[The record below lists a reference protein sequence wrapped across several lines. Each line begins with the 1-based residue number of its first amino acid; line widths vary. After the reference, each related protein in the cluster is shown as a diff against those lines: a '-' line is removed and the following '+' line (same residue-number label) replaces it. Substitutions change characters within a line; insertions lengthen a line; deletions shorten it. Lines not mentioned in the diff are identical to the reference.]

1 MWYNRIVNKRK
12 AVKMRKFVVTVDVTM
27 SGDIEIEAPNAKAAA
42 DIIQGMYFTSQELRN
57 FHEFSKDIYE
67 VEEVK

>member
-1 MWYNRIVNKRK
+1 MK
-12 AVKMRKFVVTVDVTM
+12 KFVVTVDVTM

-42 DIIQGMYFTSQELRN
+42 DIIQSMYFTSQELRN
-57 FHEFSKDIYE
+57 FHELSKDIYE